1 MVLAFLT
8 GMSGVMRVRFHGR
21 GGQGMKT
28 ASRILGSAAFH
39 AGREVQDSPVYG
51 AERRGAPM
59 MAFTRIASEPILER
73 GAIET
78 PQLVVVADDTLLD
91 DPAASP
97 LTGCDRSATLL
108 LNSTR
113 EVGGHAGRTIRD
125 DLTGLALRTT
135 GNVVS
140 LSTALAAGA
149 CRLVGLSLEDTL
161 QGIEDELSES
171 LTPERLE
178 QNRALAREVYRLGE
192 SWAVIPW
199 PEAEAEMRSAVEANL
214 VEPALDPPVRSTPNV
229 LAPANTPERHTGN
242 WRQFRPVLAKSDC
255 NRCWICF
262 VWCPEA
268 AITLDDNEYPMV
280 DYDVCKGCLL
290 CAHECPTHAFR
301 IEREV
306 RG

>member
-1 MVLAFLT
+1 MNGVL
-8 GMSGVMRVRFHGR
+8 RVRFHGR

-59 MAFTRIASEPILER
+59 MAFTRIATEPILER
-73 GAIET
+73 GAIEA
-78 PQLVVVADDTLLD
+78 PHLVVVADDTLLD

-108 LNSTR
+108 LNSAR
-113 EVGGHAGRTIRD
+113 DVGEHAGRTIRH

-135 GNVVS
+135 QTVVS
-140 LSTALAAGA
+140 LSTALGVAA
-149 CRLVGLSLEDTL
+149 CRLVGLSLDDAL
-161 QGIEDELSES
+161 RGVEDELSHS
-171 LTPERLE
+171 LGPERLE
-178 QNRALAREVYRLGE
+178 RNRVLAREVYRLGE
-192 SWAVIPW
+192 GWAALSLSEQEVPLF
-199 PEAEAEMRSAVEANL
+199 PQAVKL
-214 VEPALDPPVRSTPNV
+214 HEPVLDSPLRSTPNV
-229 LAPANTPERHTGN
+229 VALANTPERHTGN
-242 WRQFRPVLAKSDC
+242 WRQFRPILQKDGC
-255 NRCWICF
+255 NGCWLCF

-268 AITLDDNEYPMV
+268 AITLDENEYPMV

-301 IEREV
+301 VEREV
-306 RG
+306 RA